1 MKADDVKISHPDKV
15 LFPDCGLTKQD
26 LADYYKRVAE
36 RMLPYLKDRPLTL
49 RCYPEGIDHNG
60 FFNKNAPDH
69 FPDFIRR
76 IEVPARDPGR
86 KAVTM
91 SSADKPADLIYFTGQ
106 NTIEIHA
113 ALSTAGSLEKPDQ
126 IIFDFDPS
134 DGNFDKV
141 REAALAFGQ
150 LLDSLEIRGF
160 WKTTGSRGL
169 HAHLP
174 IKPEHPFKAVK
185 DWARNLARR
194 LVEDHP
200 ALTTLEQRKDQRGDK
215 VFIDILRNAYGQT
228 AVAPYSVRAR
238 PGAPVAT
245 PVKLEEIKDR
255 SFRPDDYTVKNIFR
269 RLGQIEDPWKEF
281 NHQRLNLDSHGH

>member
-1 MKADDVKISHPDKV
+1 MKADDVKVSHPDKV

-26 LADYYKRVAE
+26 LADYYTRAADW
-36 RMLPYLKDRPLTL
+36 MLPSVRNRPLTL
-49 RCYPEGIDHNG
+49 RCYPDGIDEDG
-60 FFNKNAPDH
+60 FFNKNTPEH

-76 IEVPARDPGR
+76 MEVPAREEGR
-86 KAVTM
+86 KTVTM
-91 SSADKPADLIYFTGQ
+91 STADKAADLVYFAGQ

-113 ALSTAGSLEKPDQ
+113 ALSSGACLEKPDQ

-134 DGNFDKV
+134 DGDFDKV
-141 REAALAFGQ
+141 REVVFGFDR
-150 LLDSLEIRGF
+150 LLDSMEIRAF

-174 IKPEHPFKAVK
+174 IQPEK
-185 DWARNLARR
+185 DFEVAKDQARNLARR
-194 LVEDHP
+194 LTEDLP
-200 ALTTLEQRKDQRGDK
+200 SVTTLEQRKDRRGDK

-245 PVKLEEIKDR
+245 PIRLEELKGR
-255 SFRPDDYTVKNIFR
+255 SFRPDNYTVENIFR
-269 RLGQIEDPWKEF
+269 RLGQIEDPWDQF
-281 NHQRLNLDSHGH
+281 NHHPPKIGWHG